1 VRELVRA
8 AAIPVACAV
17 LLTGLL
23 VAWVLT
29 GGAGTLHRVPLGP
42 TQVSHSAGANVTGGG
57 PARPG
62 G

>member
-1 VRELVRA
+1 MKELGRA

-29 GGAGTLHRVPLGP
+29 GGAGTLHRVPA
-42 TQVSHSAGANVTGGG
+42 QVSHSAGPNVTGGG

>member
-1 VRELVRA
+1 MKELVRA

-29 GGAGTLHRVPLGP
+29 GGAGTLHRVPA
-42 TQVSHSAGANVTGGG
+42 QVSHSAGQAGGG

>member
-1 VRELVRA
+1 MKELVRA

-29 GGAGTLHRVPLGP
+29 GGAGTLHRVPA
-42 TQVSHSAGANVTGGG
+42 QVSHSAGANVTGAG